1 MKIAKTIIFNKQIII
16 FNRYLGYQL
25 LTRNIPNLIG
35 QGVEEEILNDIICII
50 KKNPYVL
57 SINQPKGV
65 NTGTHKFRFST
76 NLVFNEE
83 KIRKE
88 LMEDLEERFD
98 RITFEPRYDD
108 REEEL
113 SELVSNMPKKILNE
127 IRIQAI
133 YSTSF

>member
-1 MKIAKTIIFNKQIII
+1 
-16 FNRYLGYQL
+16 
-25 LTRNIPNLIG
+25 
-35 QGVEEEILNDIICII
+35 VELEILNDIISII

-57 SINQPKGV
+57 SINQSKGV

-76 NLVFNEE
+76 NIVFNEE

-113 SELVSNMPKKILNE
+113 SELVSNMPKKNLNE
-127 IRIQAI
+127 IRIQVRNNFEI
-133 YSTSF
+133 IIIEINL